1 MSYCMEGIVV
11 DKRRKPWFYLIL
23 VIITLSLVIAGCTTQ
38 SEDKDNT
45 DQKWD
50 YRPMISRENFVYGD
64 TGKIEQTL
72 PEGFMYIGKTEHR
85 VSQTAP
91 MVKGRTYF
99 VSNSLPVETNLYGF
113 ERSEEIIY
121 ADINGSFMLYKL
133 IEK

>member
-1 MSYCMEGIVV
+1 MQSCAEEIVM
-11 DKRRKPWFYLIL
+11 DNRRKSLFYLIL
-23 VIITLSLVIAGCTTQ
+23 LIFTLSAVIAGCTIQ
-38 SEDKDNT
+38 SEDKDDT

-50 YRPMISRENFVYGD
+50 YRPMISKENFVYGD

-72 PEGFMYIGKTEHR
+72 PEGCILLGKTERR

-99 VSNSLPVETNLYGF
+99 VSNSLPVETDLYGF
-113 ERSEEIIY
+113 EQSEEIIY
-121 ADINGSFMLYKL
+121 ADINGSFMLYEL

>member
-1 MSYCMEGIVV
+1 M

-121 ADINGSFMLYKL
+121 ADINGSFMLYEL

>member
-1 MSYCMEGIVV
+1 M

-64 TGKIEQTL
+64 TGKIE
-72 PEGFMYIGKTEHR
+72 
-85 VSQTAP
+85 
-91 MVKGRTYF
+91 
-99 VSNSLPVETNLYGF
+99 
-113 ERSEEIIY
+113 
-121 ADINGSFMLYKL
+121 
-133 IEK
+133 

>member
-1 MSYCMEGIVV
+1 M

-72 PEGFMYIGKTEHR
+72 PEGFMYIGKTERR

-121 ADINGSFMLYKL
+121 ADINGSFMLYEL

>member
-1 MSYCMEGIVV
+1 
-11 DKRRKPWFYLIL
+11 
-23 VIITLSLVIAGCTTQ
+23 
-38 SEDKDNT
+38 
-45 DQKWD
+45 
-50 YRPMISRENFVYGD
+50 
-64 TGKIEQTL
+64 
-72 PEGFMYIGKTEHR
+72 MYIGKTERR

-121 ADINGSFMLYKL
+121 ADINGSFMLYEL